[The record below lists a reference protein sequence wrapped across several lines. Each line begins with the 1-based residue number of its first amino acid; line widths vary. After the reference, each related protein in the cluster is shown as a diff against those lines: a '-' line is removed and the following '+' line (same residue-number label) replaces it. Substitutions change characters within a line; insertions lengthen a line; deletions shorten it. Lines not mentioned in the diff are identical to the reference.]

1 MAAASGLSETMILD
15 DDSGAH
21 GGGDD
26 DNGDD
31 GYGIESH
38 GEQAAIA
45 RQVRLLLDLDRL
57 GQIIAR
63 NRSNSADRCL
73 ACARDRPSMV
83 GTTINRRDMNH
94 SERNYEIQQ
103 LETSCHEA
111 AKAVCLSAAA
121 LNDASITRA
130 LNHIND
136 ERDAAQERPVTLQ
149 CLADAG
155 MRIMWEPRLVVV
167 QDAGTPNGI
176 DCGIV
181 RAFEEAVCHKLTA
194 SKAAHRERWQAIMDE
209 VRQLEQ
215 ECKDLQKL
223 KQYLAGNE
231 DDRVCQACTAH
242 EINAVVCWSS
252 VLSRDMLVD
261 NAVCRGLKVQRELDT
276 DMLLRCVRDK
286 HHRYVHIL
294 HRRRNDGAGTME
306 ALALQTHGVCMR
318 ELNAFVGDYDIG
330 R

>member
-1 MAAASGLSETMILD
+1 MTLD

-103 LETSCHEA
+103 LETSRHEA
-111 AKAVCLSAAA
+111 ATAVCLSAAA
-121 LNDASITRA
+121 LDDASIIRA
-130 LNHIND
+130 LNYIND
-136 ERDAAQERPVTLQ
+136 ERAAAKERSVTLQ

-155 MRIMWEPRLVVV
+155 MGMMWEPRLVVV
-167 QDAGTPNGI
+167 QDAGTSNGI
-176 DCGIV
+176 DCGNV
-181 RAFEEAVCHKLTA
+181 QAFEEAVWHKLTA
-194 SKAAHRERWQAIMDE
+194 SKAAHRERWQARMNE

-215 ECKDLQKL
+215 ECK
-223 KQYLAGNE
+223 YLHATTFGQGASKSACFE
-231 DDRVCQACTAH
+231 RTRSVC
-242 EINAVVCWSS
+242 N
-252 VLSRDMLVD
+252 R
-261 NAVCRGLKVQRELDT
+261 
-276 DMLLRCVRDK
+276 
-286 HHRYVHIL
+286 
-294 HRRRNDGAGTME
+294 
-306 ALALQTHGVCMR
+306 TH
-318 ELNAFVGDYDIG
+318 
-330 R
+330 